1 MQKMMT
7 ILMLDLKKKKMCTKL
22 AGCIQ
27 ARPVLDE
34 IEPNLGLA
42 FVKGTWSFRGNFYAT
57 DLPYDAY
64 LLVAFTLGKELPEVG
79 IELASGI
86 GLPPVSWVPANSSLH
101 RTNRFRPL
109 SLCLE
114 SK

>member
-7 ILMLDLKKKKMCTKL
+7 ILMLDLKKKNLCTKL

-27 ARPVLDE
+27 ARPVL
-34 IEPNLGLA
+34 EPNLGLA
-42 FVKGTWSFRGNFYAT
+42 FVKGTWSLRGNFYGT
-57 DLPYDAY
+57 DLPYEAY
-64 LLVAFTLGKELPEVG
+64 LLVAFTLGKELLEVG

-86 GLPPVSWVPANSSLH
+86 GLPPVSWVPANSSLD